1 MIESENTNQ
10 LFRSYFL
17 METPKLANPFNFSTE
32 KPSLEELITFFK
44 IPHYQ
49 ESPDP
54 IDYNWHSLPYS
65 YCKKHQVLPLKK
77 EGKRCLIAMS
87 DPLSTDQQG
96 ELALILELPLQVVYC
111 PKEKLLS
118 LIEKCFHQSKDAA
131 SDLIRD
137 LSDQDNPHE
146 LNQGSYDL
154 LDDQKEQAPSIRL
167 LNFII
172 QEAYNQ
178 RASDIHFEPMEETL
192 RIRYRIDGVLQNRH
206 TVSHLYLSNIV
217 TRLKVMSR
225 LDIAEQRRPQDGR
238 IKLKLGK
245 KELHF
250 RVSTIP
256 IANGERIVL
265 RILDNANTQLK
276 FDELG
281 MDAHTDRI
289 FRQMIKRSEG
299 IILVTGPTGSGKTTT
314 LYSVLSE
321 IYEDSLNIMTIE
333 DPIEYH
339 IPKIAQ
345 MGVHP
350 KIDLTFSK
358 GLRHI
363 LRQDPDVIMIGEIRD
378 LETAQIA
385 IQSSLTGHL
394 VLSTLHTNDAPSAI
408 TRLVDMGIEPYLLSS
423 SLIGVLAQRLVR
435 RICESCK
442 EIDYP
447 TSHDLELLEE
457 EIEEGLV
464 FYKGKG
470 CSNCFQTGY
479 LGRLGIYELMNVKG
493 EVKKKI
499 GESIESHELRSHAIK
514 DGLITLKQQGLR
526 LIKEGKTTLE
536 EVLRVALGLQEG

>member
-1 MIESENTNQ
+1 MENLKPGSTFDE
-10 LFRSYFL
+10 LLSYFKVP
-17 METPKLANPFNFSTE
+17 T
-32 KPSLEELITFFK
+32 LEDVPTR
-44 IPHYQ
+44 
-49 ESPDP
+49 
-54 IDYNWHSLPYS
+54 IDYHWHSLPYS
-65 YCKKHQVLPLKK
+65 YCKRNLVLPLKK
-77 EGKRCLIAMS
+77 ENKACFIAIS
-87 DPLSTDQQG
+87 DPLNLNLQE
-96 ELALILELPLQVVYC
+96 ELALILEESIEVLYY
-111 PKEKLLS
+111 PKEKLLT
-118 LIEKCFHQSKDAA
+118 LIEKCFHQNEDAA
-131 SDLIRD
+131 SDLIKN
-137 LSDQDNPHE
+137 LSDKDPEDE
-146 LNQGSYDL
+146 LDKESYDL
-154 LDDQKEQAPSIRL
+154 LDDQKESAPSIRL

-172 QEAYNQ
+172 QEAFTQ
-178 RASDIHFEPMEETL
+178 RASDIHFEPQEELL
-192 RIRYRIDGVLQNRH
+192 RIRYRIDGVLQTRH
-206 TVSHLYLSNIV
+206 TVSHLYRSNIV

-256 IANGERIVL
+256 ISSGERIVL
-265 RILDNANTQLK
+265 RILDNESARLQ

-281 MDAHTDRI
+281 MSEATTHL
-289 FRQMIKRSEG
+289 FKQMIKRSEG

-314 LYSVLSE
+314 LYSVISE

-339 IPKIAQ
+339 LTNIAQ

-423 SLIGVLAQRLVR
+423 SIIGVLAQRLVR
-435 RICESCK
+435 KICTFCREQETPS
-442 EIDYP
+442 
-447 TSHDLELLEE
+447 SQDLELIG
-457 EIEEGLV
+457 IEKDSDLI
-464 FYKGKG
+464 FFKGSG
-470 CSNCFQTGY
+470 CKKCFQTGY
-479 LGRLGIYELMNVKG
+479 RGRIGIYELMNVRG
-493 EVKKKI
+493 SVKQKI
-499 GESIESHELRSHAIK
+499 GESIESHELRNYAIEE
-514 DGLITLKQQGLR
+514 GLITLKQEGIR
-526 LIKEGKTTLE
+526 LMREGKTSLE
-536 EVLRVALGLQEG
+536 EVIRVALGMQEG